1 MRFVFQFVIHSQLF
15 TVFNWI
21 WIISFHLNNNKICPN
36 WDSNGRMLPGM
47 GITMH
52 NCIQIDGK
60 LFDCVWPW
68 YLIKWRA
75 HSKCAFPECRWTS
88 GAESWDWNSTTNREL
103 EYFGIATSSERLHS
117 WTMVKKNKLEL
128 KQSNC
133 LVRNRFNRHLIYRHA
148 SHLMRFNVDHLIRQ
162 NE

>member
-1 MRFVFQFVIHSQLF
+1 MCVCWQNDEKKIVKKLKRLLMRFVFQFVIHSQLF

-117 WTMVKKNKLEL
+117 WTMVKKKQTRAKTVKLSCP
-128 KQSNC
+128 KP
-133 LVRNRFNRHLIYRHA
+133 F
-148 SHLMRFNVDHLIRQ
+148 
-162 NE
+162 